1 MKKKGVITAVFLSA
15 LMVLST
21 VPTVSYAEEKIG
33 EEGCAINEANFP
45 DTNFRNYISS
55 KYDTNSDEVLSTE
68 EIEKVTKI
76 SVGEMDISSLE
87 GIGYF
92 VNVKEL
98 YCYKNKLTS
107 LDVSKNTALEELHCY
122 NNELT
127 QLNISQNIN
136 LDNLICH
143 TNHLTQL
150 NLKNNTKLT
159 VVDCDKNEIGELDV
173 SENIALETLWC
184 GSNQL
189 KYLDVSKNKAL
200 KELLCDGNQLTS
212 LDISGNLNMGN
223 CNCMNN
229 VYDVEV
235 DENNQIDLSKF
246 PGEMD
251 LEKTGEWTNATIDGS
266 ILAVK
271 KGVDT
276 VTYNYDIGK
285 GIKELFTLH
294 ISNNQAETTT
304 ESQTEQKTTEAQTGQ
319 ETTATVPQNQTA
331 SDSLKDAQ
339 DQTVRSGEK
348 KPVVKKVSGVKVKSA
363 KKKLTLS
370 WKKNNAVSGYQV
382 QISTNKKFK
391 KAKIKKVAKG
401 KNKYIFKKLKS
412 KKKYYVRIR
421 AYAIYKNEAGKTLTS
436 YGKWIVKNKRTK

>member
-1 MKKKGVITAVFLSA
+1 MKKTRVIAAVLLSA
-15 LMVLST
+15 VMVLST
-21 VPTVSYAEEKIG
+21 VPTVSYAEEKMG
-33 EEGCAINEANFP
+33 EEGCTVNEVNFP

-55 KYDTNSDEVLSTE
+55 KYDTNADEVLSTE
-68 EIEKVTKI
+68 EIESVTKI
-76 SVGEMDISSLE
+76 SVGEMDISSLK
-87 GIGYF
+87 GIEYF

-150 NLKNNTKLT
+150 DLKNNTKLT
-159 VVDCDKNEIGELDV
+159 VVDCDKNEIAELDV

-189 KYLDVSKNKAL
+189 KYLDVSQNKAL

-212 LDISGNLNMGN
+212 LDISGNLNLGN

-229 VYDVEV
+229 MYDVEV
-235 DENNQIDLSKF
+235 DENNQIDLSKIQS
-246 PGEMD
+246 GMD
-251 LEKTGEWTNATIDGS
+251 VEKTDEWTNATIDGS
-266 ILAVK
+266 ILSVK

-294 ISNNQAETTT
+294 IVNNQPEVTT
-304 ESQTEQKTTEAQTGQ
+304 EVQTEQKTTEVQAGP

-331 SDSLKDAQ
+331 SNNLKETQ
-339 DQTVRSGEK
+339 DQTAVPGEK
-348 KPVVKKVSGVKVKSA
+348 KPVVKKVSSVKVKSA

-370 WKKNNAVSGYQV
+370 WKQNKTVSGYQV

-391 KAKIKKVAKG
+391 KAKIKKVASR

-421 AYAIYKNEAGKTLTS
+421 AYVIYKNEAGKSLTS
-436 YGKWIVKNKRTK
+436 YGKWVVKNKKTK

>member
-1 MKKKGVITAVFLSA
+1 MKATKAITAVLLSA
-15 LMVLST
+15 VMVLSA
-21 VPTVSYAEEKIG
+21 VPTVGYAEEKIG
-33 EEGCAINEANFP
+33 EEGCVINEVNFP
-45 DTNFRNYISS
+45 DTNFRNYIVS
-55 KYDTNSDEVLSTE
+55 KFDTNSDEVLSTE
-68 EIEKVTKI
+68 EIESVTKI
-76 SVGEMDISSLE
+76 SVGEMDISSLK
-87 GIGYF
+87 GIEYF

-127 QLNISQNIN
+127 QLNLSENIN

-143 TNHLTQL
+143 TNYLTQL
-150 NLKNNTKLT
+150 DLKNNTKLT
-159 VVDCDKNEIGELDV
+159 VVDCDKNKIAELDV

-189 KYLDVSKNKAL
+189 KYLDVSQNKAL

-212 LDISGNLNMGN
+212 LDISGNLNLGN

-229 VYDVEV
+229 LYDVEV

-246 PGEMD
+246 PGKMD
-251 LEKTGEWTNATIDGS
+251 VEKADEWTNATLDGS
-266 ILAVK
+266 ILSVK

-294 ISNNQAETTT
+294 ISNNQAEVTT
-304 ESQTEQKTTEAQTGQ
+304 EPQTEQKTTEVQNGQ
-319 ETTATVPQNQTA
+319 ETTATVPQNQTT
-331 SDSLKDAQ
+331 SNSLKETQ
-339 DQTVRSGEK
+339 NQIVVPGEK

-370 WKKNNAVSGYQV
+370 WKQNKTVSGYQV

-391 KAKIKKVAKG
+391 KAKIKRVASR

-421 AYAIYKNEAGKTLTS
+421 AYVIYKNETGKALTS
-436 YGKWIVKNKRTK
+436 YGKWVVKNKKTK